1 MKHLS
6 TMTRWNVLSNEV
18 DTIDFL
24 RGQSCG
30 RLRSEFF
37 IEDEE

>member
-1 MKHLS
+1 MKQLS
-6 TMTRWNVLSNEV
+6 TMTPLNVLSNIVEV

-30 RLRSEFF
+30 RLRREFF
-37 IEDEE
+37 IKE